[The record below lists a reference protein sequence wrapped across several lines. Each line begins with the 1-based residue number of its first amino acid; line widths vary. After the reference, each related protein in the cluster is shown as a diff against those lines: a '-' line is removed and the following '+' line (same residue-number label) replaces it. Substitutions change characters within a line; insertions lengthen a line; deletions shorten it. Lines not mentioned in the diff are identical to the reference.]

1 MKTAKLSKLILK
13 RGSFMNNLLE
23 YKEYYGT
30 VEFSASDNIFFGKVL
45 GINGLISFEGDS
57 VQSLKEDFEGAIDD
71 YLEMC
76 AEKNI
81 EPQKAYK
88 GKFKEI

>member
-1 MKTAKLSKLILK
+1 
-13 RGSFMNNLLE
+13 MNNLLE

-30 VEFSASDNIFFGKVL
+30 VEFSDADNIFFGKFI

-57 VQSLKEDFEGAIDD
+57 VQSLKEDFESAIDD

-76 AEKNI
+76 EEKGV
-81 EPQKAYK
+81 EPERAYK
-88 GKFKEI
+88 KLYNINSIYGKQKS